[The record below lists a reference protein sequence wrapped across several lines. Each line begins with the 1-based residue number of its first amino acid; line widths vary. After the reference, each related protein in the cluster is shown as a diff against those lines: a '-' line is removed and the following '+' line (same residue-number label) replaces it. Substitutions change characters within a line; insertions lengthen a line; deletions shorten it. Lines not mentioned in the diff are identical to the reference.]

1 MNNNILNLRQ
11 AIHVTSISSMY
22 KYLLVTFFLV
32 CGLGSGRAQSVVS
45 ARDSVVAQK
54 FYRPRVTRDSA
65 FLARQKIVTD
75 SIMTH
80 TWILPD
86 SLINRHILIDSII
99 KANVF
104 EKLDLEAWF
113 KKYGK
118 FKKENKFRTGN
129 PLPKG
134 KTWVLGFIC
143 LLLVVFAVLRISF
156 SKQLQNIMQS
166 FYSNRGLNN
175 LNKEDNVFS
184 SWPFLFL
191 FIQFG
196 FTIGMF
202 FYLVAQYYQLA
213 YVHQGFRFFVSVSV
227 LIVFLYALKIV
238 LLRLL
243 GHVFNIQK
251 AVNEYV
257 SILYLSYFNISLI
270 FIPLVVAFALSPLK
284 YGIYYIVISFILLGV
299 IFTFQFIRAG
309 VNILSHYR
317 FSKFYLFMY
326 FCALEICPILIL
338 IKAIGLQL

>member
-1 MNNNILNLRQ
+1 
-11 AIHVTSISSMY
+11 MY
-22 KYLLVTFFLV
+22 RYFIVTFFLL
-32 CGLGSGRAQSVVS
+32 CGVGFGAVNAQQVYP
-45 ARDSVVAQK
+45 ARDSTVK
-54 FYRPRVTRDSA
+54 YRIYKPRVTRDSA
-65 FLARQKIVTD
+65 YLARQKFVTD

-86 SLINRHILIDSII
+86 SLINKHILIDSIV

-113 KKYGK
+113 KKYSK
-118 FKKENKFRTGN
+118 FKKDSRFKTGH
-129 PLPKG
+129 PVPKG
-134 KTWVLGFIC
+134 KTWVLGFIV
-143 LLLVVFAVLRISF
+143 LLLVAFAVLRIYF
-156 SKQLQNIMQS
+156 AKQLQSIIQS

-196 FTIGMF
+196 LTIGMF
-202 FYLVAQYYQLA
+202 FYLVAQYYELA
-213 YVHQGFRFFVSVSV
+213 YVHQGFRFFISVSF
-227 LIVFLYALKIV
+227 LIVVLYAVKIL
-238 LLRLL
+238 LLRVL
-243 GHVFNIQK
+243 GHLFNVQK
-251 AVNEYV
+251 AVHEYI

-284 YGIYYIVISFILLGV
+284 YGIYYIVISYILMAV

-309 VNILSHYR
+309 INILSHYR
-317 FSKFYLFMY
+317 FPKFYLFMY

-338 IKAIGLQL
+338 IKAIGLEL

>member
-1 MNNNILNLRQ
+1 
-11 AIHVTSISSMY
+11 MY
-22 KYLLVTFFLV
+22 KYFLVTIFLL
-32 CGLGSGRAQSVVS
+32 CGISSGQASAQNIPAVPDS
-45 ARDSVVAQK
+45 AVRQE
-54 FYRPRVTRDSA
+54 FYRARITRDSA
-65 FLARQKIVTD
+65 FLARQKFVTD

-80 TWILPD
+80 TWMLPD
-86 SLINRHILIDSII
+86 SLINRHILIDSIV

-104 EKLDLEAWF
+104 EKLDLDAWF

-118 FKKENKFRTGN
+118 FKKVNKFRTGS
-129 PLPKG
+129 PMPKG
-134 KTWVLGFIC
+134 KTWVLGFIF
-143 LLLVVFAVLRISF
+143 LLLVVFAVLRIAF
-156 SKQLQNIMQS
+156 AKQLQDIIQS

-213 YVHQGFRFFVSVSV
+213 YAQQGFRFFVSVSI
-227 LIVFLYALKIV
+227 LIIVLYALKIL

-243 GHVFNIQK
+243 GHLFNVQK

-284 YGIYYIVISFILLGV
+284 YGIYYIVISFILLAV

>member
-1 MNNNILNLRQ
+1 VLSVPGIK
-11 AIHVTSISSMY
+11 T
-22 KYLLVTFFLV
+22 LLVIILLFF
-32 CGLGSGRAQSVVS
+32 GLGFNQAEAQNVTVAGDS
-45 ARDSVVAQK
+45 AVTQK
-54 FYRPRVTRDSA
+54 FYKPRVPRDSA
-65 FLARQKIVTD
+65 FLARQKFVTD

-86 SLINRHILIDSII
+86 SLINRHILIDSIV

-104 EKLDLEAWF
+104 EKLDIEAWF

-118 FKKENKFRTGN
+118 FKKLNKFRTGN

-156 SKQLQNIMQS
+156 AKQLQNIIQS

-213 YVHQGFRFFVSVSV
+213 YVHQGFRFFAGVSV
-227 LIVFLYALKIV
+227 LIVVLYALKIV

-243 GHVFNIQK
+243 GHLFNIQK
-251 AVNEYV
+251 AVSEYI

-284 YGIYYIVISFILLGV
+284 YGIYYIVISFVLLAV
-299 IFTFQFIRAG
+299 IFTFQLIRAG

>member
-1 MNNNILNLRQ
+1 
-11 AIHVTSISSMY
+11 MY
-22 KYLLVTFFLV
+22 KYFLVTIFLL
-32 CGLGSGRAQSVVS
+32 CGVGSGHTEAQNLPAVT
-45 ARDSVVAQK
+45 DSVVKQN
-54 FYRPRVTRDSA
+54 FYRTRVTRDSA
-65 FLARQKIVTD
+65 FLARQKFVTD

-86 SLINRHILIDSII
+86 SLINRHILIDSIV

-104 EKLDLEAWF
+104 EKLDLDAWF

-118 FKKENKFRTGN
+118 FKKINKFRTGS
-129 PLPKG
+129 PMPKG
-134 KTWVLGFIC
+134 KTWVLGFIF
-143 LLLVVFAVLRISF
+143 LLLVVFAVLRIAF
-156 SKQLQNIMQS
+156 AKQLQDIIQS

-213 YVHQGFRFFVSVSV
+213 YAQQGFRFFVSVSV
-227 LIVFLYALKIV
+227 LIIVLYALKIL

-243 GHVFNIQK
+243 GHLFNVQK

-284 YGIYYIVISFILLGV
+284 YGIYYIVISFMLLAV

>member
-1 MNNNILNLRQ
+1 
-11 AIHVTSISSMY
+11 MY
-22 KYLLVTFFLV
+22 NYFLVTVFLLF
-32 CGLGSGRAQSVVS
+32 GLCIGKANAQQFSPV
-45 ARDSVVAQK
+45 DSTVKQN
-54 FYRPRVTRDSA
+54 FYRLRVRRDSA
-65 FLARQKIVTD
+65 FLARQRSVTD

-80 TWILPD
+80 TWMIPD
-86 SLINRHILIDSII
+86 SLINRHILIDSIV

-104 EKLDLEAWF
+104 EKLDLDAWF

-118 FKKENKFRTGN
+118 FKRGNRFRTGN
-129 PLPKG
+129 PVPKG
-134 KTWVLGFIC
+134 NTWVLGFIV

-156 SKQLQNIMQS
+156 AKQLQSIIQS

-175 LNKEDNVFS
+175 LNKEDNLFS

-213 YVHQGFRFFVSVSV
+213 YIHEGFRFFVSISILIIV
-227 LIVFLYALKIV
+227 LYTLKIL

-243 GHVFNIQK
+243 GHLFNVQK
-251 AVNEYV
+251 PINEYI

-270 FIPLVVAFALSPLK
+270 FIPVVVAFALSPLK
-284 YGIYYIVISFILLGV
+284 YGIYFIVISFILLAV

-309 VNILSHYR
+309 INILSHYR
-317 FSKFYLFMY
+317 FPKFYLFMY

-338 IKAIGLQL
+338 IKVIGLEL